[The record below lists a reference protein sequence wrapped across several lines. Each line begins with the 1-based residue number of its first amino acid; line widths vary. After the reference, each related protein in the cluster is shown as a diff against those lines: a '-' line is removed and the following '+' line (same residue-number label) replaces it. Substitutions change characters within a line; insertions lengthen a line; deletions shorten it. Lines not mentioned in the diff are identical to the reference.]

1 MTLQN
6 EGQYGPRVRDGA
18 ATAIRRLNPA
28 VVVALPTRARPAARP
43 EAGATSG
50 RRSVASRRD
59 ASAALLAALADLGAE
74 HQIGTR
80 SLQRFASTAAR
91 AVGADV
97 LTIRLIDGQARWLV
111 LAASVGMPKT
121 LRLELRRLM
130 VDAALGRTLVR
141 RGRRVVW
148 AHPAPA
154 RVPTI
159 WLLGMAGLRGA
170 GALIPIRA
178 GKRMLGVLGV
188 GYRQPTIPAAPT
200 LRMLDAFARQLGGM
214 LAADRAHAAHRRASE
229 ETRTLRRITTTL
241 SAGVGEH
248 SALDMITTAAAQL
261 TRASGAI
268 VMLPSRDHSEFEVAS
283 QSDSR
288 GSLHLVG
295 LRFPAQG
302 SMAAQ
307 VVRSGRPYSCRDAL
321 TERRPMLRA
330 LVTLGGVRGL
340 VIVPLRGTDGVI
352 GTLNV
357 FSATPRAFSERDRR
371 ILVLLGEHASIAIQN
386 ARLFDAVRDHRQ
398 LLRQLY
404 SEQFSVL
411 EGERKRIAHELHDE
425 MGPTLSATLINLQL
439 FKNFDGDDEALVAK
453 VDETEGLLTGI
464 IEKVREL
471 AYGLRPPMLEH
482 LGLAESLKWM
492 IATYFSAGSL
502 IVDYRHRAI
511 ERAVDPDLALAIYR
525 IAQEALTN
533 VVKHAEATRVLVRLA
548 VSGARLQLRIEDDG
562 CGFEVSQ
569 RPTERR
575 AGLGLAS
582 MRERVEHLHGE
593 MHLRSSPGR
602 GCRLLVSCPIEVK
615 RARTAR

>member
-6 EGQYGPRVRDGA
+6 EGQYGPRVRQGA
-18 ATAIRRLNPA
+18 ETAIRSVNPP
-28 VVVALPTRARPAARP
+28 VVIALPTRARPVARP
-43 EAGATSG
+43 EPELAPA
-50 RRSVASRRD
+50 RRRPGSRRD
-59 ASAALLAALADLGAE
+59 AAAPLLSALADLGGE

-80 SLQRFASTAAR
+80 ALQRLATKAAR
-91 AVGADV
+91 AVGAEV
-97 LTIRLIDGQARWLV
+97 LTIRLMDGQARWLV

-121 LRLELRRLM
+121 LRLELHRLV
-130 VDAALGRTLVR
+130 VDATLGRALVR

-170 GALIPIRA
+170 GVLIPIRA
-178 GKRMLGVLGV
+178 GKRVLGVLGV
-188 GYRQPTIPAAPT
+188 GYRQPTSPTAST
-200 LRMLDAFARQLGGM
+200 LRLLDAFARQLGGV
-214 LAADRAHAAHRRASE
+214 LAADRAHASRRRVAE

-241 SAGVGEH
+241 SANVGEH
-248 SALDMITTAAAQL
+248 LALDMVTAAAAQL
-261 TRASGAI
+261 TRASGAL
-268 VMLPSRDHSEFEVAS
+268 VMLPSRDGSEFEIAS
-283 QSDSR
+283 QSESR
-288 GSLHLVG
+288 TGLRLVG
-295 LRFPAQG
+295 VRFPSTG
-302 SMAAQ
+302 SMASQ
-307 VVRSGRPYSCRDAL
+307 VVRTGRAYSCRDAL

-330 LVTLGGVRGL
+330 LVALGGVRGL
-340 VIVPLRGTDGVI
+340 LIVPLRAADGVI

-357 FSATPRAFSERDRR
+357 FAATPRAFSERDRR
-371 ILVLLGEHASIAIQN
+371 ILTLLGEHASIAIQN

-404 SEQFSVL
+404 SEQFTVL
-411 EGERKRIAHELHDE
+411 ESERKRIAHELHDE

-439 FKNFDGDDEALVAK
+439 FKNFDGNDDALGAK
-453 VDETEGLLTGI
+453 VAETERLLTGI

-492 IATYFSAGSL
+492 IETYFSAGAL
-502 IVDYRHRAI
+502 AVDYRHRAI

-533 VVKHAEATRVLVRLA
+533 VVKHADAKRVLVRLA
-548 VSGARLQLRIEDDG
+548 VSGARLRLRIEDDG
-562 CGFEVSQ
+562 RGFEVSSH
-569 RPTERR
+569 PTDRR

-593 MHLRSSPGR
+593 MQLRSSLGR